1 MPFIAEFLR
10 KWNQP
15 GKIPSWLA
23 CATGYF
29 AGMLRYLLLLFVSLA
44 LCGCGPAE
52 PPPPVAPVKSDV
64 ELKRIKFFGANAASD
79 PAVDWRSTGLGV
91 KILVPG
97 EGAPPTFSDRVRVHY
112 TGTLADGTV
121 FDDTRTKGKPAE
133 FAISNLVRG
142 FSDGL
147 GYIKPGGRAI
157 LYIPPS
163 LGYGSM
169 RAGNVPPVSGLTFDV
184 ELLAVNPE
192 PASKP

>member
-1 MPFIAEFLR
+1 
-10 KWNQP
+10 
-15 GKIPSWLA
+15 
-23 CATGYF
+23 
-29 AGMLRYLLLLFVSLA
+29 MLRYFLLIFSLA

-52 PPPPVAPVKSDV
+52 PPPPVAPVKSET
-64 ELKRIKFFGANAASD
+64 ELKRIKFFGAEAAAD

-97 EGAPPTFSDRVRVHY
+97 EGTPPSFSDRVRVHY

-121 FDDTRTKGKPAE
+121 FDDTRAKGKPAE
-133 FAISNLVRG
+133 FAISKLVRG

-192 PASKP
+192 PTAKP

>member
-1 MPFIAEFLR
+1 
-10 KWNQP
+10 
-15 GKIPSWLA
+15 
-23 CATGYF
+23 
-29 AGMLRYLLLLFVSLA
+29 MLRCILLLVVSVLG
-44 LCGCGPAE
+44 GCNPAE
-52 PPPPVAPVKSDV
+52 APPPPAPVKSEI
-64 ELKRIKFFGANAASD
+64 ELKREKFYGAAVAAD

-91 KILVPG
+91 KILVEG

-121 FDDTRTKGKPAE
+121 FDDTRAKGKPTE
-133 FAISNLVRG
+133 FGVSQLVRG

-147 GYIKPGGRAI
+147 TYVKPGGRAI

-184 ELLAVNPE
+184 ELLAVLP
-192 PASKP
+192 PK